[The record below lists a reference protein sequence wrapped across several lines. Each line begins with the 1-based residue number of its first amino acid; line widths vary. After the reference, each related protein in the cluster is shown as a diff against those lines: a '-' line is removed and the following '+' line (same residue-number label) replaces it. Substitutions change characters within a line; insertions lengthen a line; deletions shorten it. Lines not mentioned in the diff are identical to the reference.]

1 MNTTQKIES
10 TLTGKFSD
18 IIDFLSAAGADEAD
32 QLARR
37 AVGIII
43 TTDAPQ
49 TGEET
54 DTDPFVANM
63 LASAALVS
71 ISENIKHY
79 PFVNNSADFDQAAMF
94 GITSGITP
102 DEVLDSARSLIERAE
117 ALLALPMPASL
128 RATIADVFAPV
139 PGLAAELDEVICRI
153 FEETGLLPSAVF
165 VVLVDDADVADGES
179 ASSNNAAEPAAGAS
193 AVAAS

>member
-1 MNTTQKIES
+1 MNTTSKIES
-10 TLTGKFSD
+10 TLSGKFSD
-18 IIDFLSAAGADEAD
+18 IIDFLSAAGVDEAD

-43 TTDAPQ
+43 TTDHPQ
-49 TGEET
+49 TGEES

-79 PFVNNSADFDQAAMF
+79 PFVTNSADFDQAAML
-94 GITSGITP
+94 GVTSIASP
-102 DEVLDSARSLIERAE
+102 DDVLASARELIERAE
-117 ALLALPMPASL
+117 LLLGLALPS
-128 RATIADVFAPV
+128 
-139 PGLAAELDEVICRI
+139 G
-153 FEETGLLPSAVF
+153 
-165 VVLVDDADVADGES
+165 
-179 ASSNNAAEPAAGAS
+179 AGAS

>member
-1 MNTTQKIES
+1 MKTTQKIES
-10 TLTGKFSD
+10 TLSGKFSD

-43 TTDAPQ
+43 TTDHPQ
-49 TGEET
+49 TGEES

-79 PFVNNSADFDQAAMF
+79 PFVTNSADFDQAAML
-94 GITSGITP
+94 GATSAASP
-102 DEVLDSARSLIERAE
+102 DDVLASARELIERAE
-117 ALLALPMPASL
+117 VLLGLTLPAPV
-128 RATIADVFAPV
+128 RPVFVDVFAPL
-139 PGLAAELDEVICRI
+139 PGLNAELDELICRI
-153 FEETGLLPSAVF
+153 FEETGLLPAA
-165 VVLVDDADVADGES
+165 VLVVVIDDEAAADQPA
-179 ASSNNAAEPAAGAS
+179 NTNAAAESDAGAS
-193 AVAAS
+193 TAAAS